1 MLGVV
6 ASDGKSMPPFWFP
19 AGLKVGANEYLDVLK
34 TGNLERKACSRPHPN
49 VASLKSAVHEEW
61 TNMSMDYVVRVCA
74 AFRPRVEAMI
84 EAEGSHFEI

>member
-1 MLGVV
+1 
-6 ASDGKSMPPFWFP
+6 
-19 AGLKVGANEYLDVLK
+19 
-34 TGNLERKACSRPHPN
+34 RPHPN